1 MSVSLC
7 ESVCLLEPLYSSG
20 SLTSLSFPSASSC
33 PPPFFFYLPDSLLP
47 TLLSSSRPPL
57 ILLIVLHSPSSSF
70 ASLSEYGPHRL
81 PISLVC
87 RRLQRLLR
95 LADPPGRGPRAAPSS
110 SADPERQPQRAS
122 TAATTAETQPRTGY
136 PPLRPPHPP
145 AAPPPFELFAWT
157 PSPAILP
164 VGKADMSVCLKRRLQ
179 RDMFLLPLTTNPAVI
194 PPPVPN
200 NAPGHC
206 VVSLL
211 FAQPLTH

>member
-7 ESVCLLEPLYSSG
+7 ESVCLLEPLDSSG

-33 PPPFFFYLPDSLLP
+33 PPHPFFFYLPDSLLP
-47 TLLSSSRPPL
+47 TLLPSSRPPL

-95 LADPPGRGPRAAPSS
+95 LADPPGRGPRAAPTS

-122 TAATTAETQPRTGY
+122 TAAETQPRTGY
-136 PPLRPPHPP
+136 PLPSALPAPRSTSSPL
-145 AAPPPFELFAWT
+145 
-157 PSPAILP
+157 PSYP
-164 VGKADMSVCLKRRLQ
+164 
-179 RDMFLLPLTTNPAVI
+179 
-194 PPPVPN
+194 
-200 NAPGHC
+200 
-206 VVSLL
+206 
-211 FAQPLTH
+211 

>member
-1 MSVSLC
+1 MRVFVCWSHSTQAAASLHF
-7 ESVCLLEPLYSSG
+7 LFPQHPLV
-20 SLTSLSFPSASSC
+20 PSPS
-33 PPPFFFYLPDSLLP
+33 FFYLPDSLLP
-47 TLLSSSRPPL
+47 TLLSSSPPPL

-136 PPLRPPHPP
+136 PPLRPPHPTP
-145 AAPPPFELFAWT
+145 AAPPPFGLFAWT
-157 PSPAILP
+157 PSIPCHP
-164 VGKADMSVCLKRRLQ
+164 NRRKGGHVCLFEETAPERHV
-179 RDMFLLPLTTNPAVI
+179 PA
-194 PPPVPN
+194 
-200 NAPGHC
+200 ASDH
-206 VVSLL
+206 
-211 FAQPLTH
+211 